1 MRSGEKAREKG
12 VQKRYHGDRLVLI
25 KVQLR
30 KKKEKKKKYSKI
42 ISK

>member
-1 MRSGEKAREKG
+1 MIIRMRSGKKAREKG

-30 KKKEKKKKYSKI
+30 KKKKV
-42 ISK
+42 